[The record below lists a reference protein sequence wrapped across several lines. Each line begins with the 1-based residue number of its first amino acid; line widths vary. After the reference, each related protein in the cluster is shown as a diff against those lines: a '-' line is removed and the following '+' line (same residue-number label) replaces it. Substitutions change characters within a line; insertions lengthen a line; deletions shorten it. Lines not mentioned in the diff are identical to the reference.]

1 MLFSLQILLENHQI
15 ARKGFFSSNY
25 YHPGILGAL
34 VEAPWSRQKRMENKG
49 VGHSANMT
57 NEASSVAAFLSKNTN
72 NSHGKIQHNFGLS

>member
-1 MLFSLQILLENHQI
+1 
-15 ARKGFFSSNY
+15 
-25 YHPGILGAL
+25 
-34 VEAPWSRQKRMENKG
+34 MENKG